1 MWKKLLF
8 IFLSIVGILAYGVY
22 WAFFD
27 MERLPEGEYIGEVTS
42 PDGRYTVKAYVTNG
56 GATTSF
62 AVRGEL
68 NFNQDKRKS
77 KNINWQYKIETA
89 SIKWL
94 DNDTVIINNV
104 ELDVPNDKYDY
115 RRDMG

>member
-8 IFLSIVGILAYGVY
+8 IFLIIVGTFAYGVY

-27 MERLPEGEYIGEVTS
+27 MGRLPEGEFIAEATS
-42 PDGRYTVKAYVTNG
+42 PNGQYTVKIYVTNG
-56 GATTSF
+56 GATTSD

-68 NFNQDKRKS
+68 NFNQEKRKP
-77 KNINWQYKIETA
+77 KNIYWQYRMDTA

-94 DNDTVIINNV
+94 DDDTVIINNI
-104 ELDVPNDKYDY
+104 ELDVQNETYDF
-115 RRDMG
+115 RRE